1 MFSDRIDGLPTP
13 ADITRSAARE
23 NYAAFMAVVRR
34 WGRQHPLRTNSET
47 AAYSLWTA
55 GHGMDLLELTA
66 KGPRADRDGHYAEMI
81 DALMRGL
88 QT

>member
-1 MFSDRIDGLPTP
+1 
-13 ADITRSAARE
+13 
-23 NYAAFMAVVRR
+23 
-34 WGRQHPLRTNSET
+34 
-47 AAYSLWTA
+47 
-55 GHGMDLLELTA
+55 MDLLELTA